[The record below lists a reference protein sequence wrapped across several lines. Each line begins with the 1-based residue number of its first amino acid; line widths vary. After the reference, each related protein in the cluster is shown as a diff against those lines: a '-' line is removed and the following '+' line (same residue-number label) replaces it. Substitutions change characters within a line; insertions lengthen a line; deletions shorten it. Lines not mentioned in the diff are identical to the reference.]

1 MEINRFK
8 FTDKS
13 VEKAV
18 KVLKKDLPQSKAPN
32 FLKRFPEIATK
43 NGKLFYQ
50 EKEIIRRGDIEKTV
64 RGLLYNKDSTT
75 PWAKNSGYAALS
87 KKYIGISRRAFRD
100 VVNKQRIKVLSDN
113 VPPATKKK
121 GRKLSKKGIIEIDLF
136 FISRKDLPKELQGSI
151 AITDIKVT
159 NPQAYVLSMV
169 DKLSGLY
176 YGHYVGKSKARKVVM
191 KAVRDGQKWF
201 EEKIGV
207 VQAKQTIIRDAGTEF
222 SPPSVLKGRIQKL
235 GPAVEAANSHVQR
248 IAHRLWAA
256 KRGGLGSVIKQA
268 MAIKNNTKSAVSKM
282 TPNDAAQKE
291 GKDLAPAYNKKR
303 AKGEP
308 DKYKKLGIGSMVR
321 IVTKK
326 PKGTFYK
333 AYQRK
338 QWSKKL
344 YRVDRVSKTK
354 PHTYFVGGLWKSRD
368 QISSPQKPIDQV
380 SEKLLENR
388 TQWGNIV
395 KKATPAEIK
404 KKKVEKKKAAQAEKK
419 KWIAAPRRGGRERKQ
434 TERYGFSKK

>member
-136 FISRKDLPKELQGSI
+136 FISRKDIPKELQGSI
-151 AITDIKVT
+151 AITDIN

-201 EEKIGV
+201 EEKIGIPKA
-207 VQAKQTIIRDAGTEF
+207 QQTILRDAGGEF
-222 SPPSVLKGRIQKL
+222 APPSVLKGRVQKIA
-235 GPAVEAANSHVQR
+235 PAVEAANSHVQR

-268 MAIKNNTKSAVSKM
+268 MAIKNNTKSTISSV
-282 TPNDAAQKE
+282 TPNEASTKE

-303 AKGEP
+303 AQGDPEKN
-308 DKYKKLGIGSMVR
+308 KKWGIGHLFR
-321 IVTKK
+321 IVTKQ

-333 AYQRK
+333 AYQK
-338 QWSKKL
+338 TQYSKKL
-344 YRVDRVSKTK
+344 YRIQRVSKQK
-354 PHTYFVGGLWKSRD
+354 PWTYFVGGLWKSRD
-368 QISSPQKPIDQV
+368 WQG
-380 SEKLLENR
+380 EFE
-388 TQWGNIV
+388 
-395 KKATPAEIK
+395 
-404 KKKVEKKKAAQAEKK
+404 KKVESAEEKEFRDTFK
-419 KWIAAPRRGGRERKQ
+419 I
-434 TERYGFSKK
+434 